1 MRDRKWWWS
10 ANGWLQSTKPWTGTN
25 NTVSAF
31 FFIKVL
37 WAFLA
42 ITARYPPNQFMH
54 LTEST
59 AFDDL
64 FDRRRE
70 PFFITALQLGTLI
83 GVGMGNPSQLNREK

>member
-1 MRDRKWWWS
+1 
-10 ANGWLQSTKPWTGTN
+10 
-25 NTVSAF
+25 
-31 FFIKVL
+31 
-37 WAFLA
+37 
-42 ITARYPPNQFMH
+42 MH